1 MFELA
6 AVTYGVLLS
15 FVFSSLHHNM
25 RVRQRTPAILTA
37 MGYFLVGVT
46 AAISMT
52 LFGMA
57 LSTLLA

>member
-15 FVFSSLHHNM
+15 FVFSSLHHNI
-25 RVRQRTPAILTA
+25 RTSQRTPAIVTA
-37 MGYFLVGVT
+37 FGYFLVGVT

-57 LSTLLA
+57 LTTVLA